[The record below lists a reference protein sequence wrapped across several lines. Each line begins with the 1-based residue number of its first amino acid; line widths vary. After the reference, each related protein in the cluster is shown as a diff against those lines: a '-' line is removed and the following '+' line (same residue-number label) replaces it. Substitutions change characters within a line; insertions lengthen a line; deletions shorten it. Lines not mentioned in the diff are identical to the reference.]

1 MWRRCVPPMRIQ
13 PEAMGSGKSFSVLD
27 KAVDPF
33 AAVGAEL
40 RACDDPATL
49 LNDTDFA
56 VVRRLIADYAGIKL
70 SAQKRNMA
78 YNRLLRRLRAR
89 GLGSFGAYLRLV
101 QSEPAER
108 QAFINALTT
117 NLTAFFR
124 EPHHFNLLGALA
136 KARVGK
142 RLAPMRIWS
151 TGCST
156 GEEPWSLAMVLRE
169 AGCAAEI
176 RATDID
182 TDVLDAA
189 QRGLYR
195 SERVSDMDPQRLRQH
210 FLRGTGAN
218 EGWVS
223 IRPELRASVRFAQF
237 NLQAQS
243 WPAQNRFDAI
253 FCRNVVI
260 YFDKDFQKCLAERF
274 AQMLL
279 PGGVLVVGHSESF
292 PSAHPQFRSCGRT
305 AYQRVPA

>member
-1 MWRRCVPPMRIQ
+1 MSPTRSRPG
-13 PEAMGSGKSFSVLD
+13 ATGSGKSSSVQLA
-27 KAVDPF
+27 KAAQFPTG
-33 AAVGAEL
+33 VGAEL
-40 RACDDPATL
+40 GAAEDPATL
-49 LNDTDFA
+49 LTDADFA

-89 GLGSFGAYLRLV
+89 GLGRFDIYLDLV

-124 EPHHFNLLGALA
+124 EPHHFELLAGLA
-136 KARVGK
+136 KARAGK
-142 RLAPMRIWS
+142 RLPPMRIWS

-169 AGCAAEI
+169 AGCAGEI
-176 RATDID
+176 HATDID
-182 TDVLDAA
+182 TDVLETAS
-189 QRGLYR
+189 RGLYR
-195 SERVSDMDPQRLRQH
+195 NERINGMDPQRLKQH
-210 FLRGTGAN
+210 FLRGTGLN

-223 IRPELRASVRFAQF
+223 IRPELRSLVKFAQF
-237 NLQAQS
+237 NLQAS
-243 WPAQNRFDAI
+243 WPTQKRFDAI

-260 YFDKDFQKCLAERF
+260 YFDKEFQKQLADRF
-274 AQMLL
+274 AQMLV

-292 PSAHPQFRSCGRT
+292 PAAHRQFRSCGRT
-305 AYQRVPA
+305 AYQRASA